1 MTQPTDRAGLGGS
14 WGNAPGITPGAE
26 QPRRLPTWVNVVLV
40 LILFASC
47 GAASRDDDV
56 DSGSV
61 ATQVVQELH
70 SDETGNGGVATADDI
85 ARLCRLLAAVA
96 TKQGVDA
103 AQVLGDDLGTA
114 CDDGVRG
121 R

>member
-14 WGNAPGITPGAE
+14 WGAAPGSTPGAQE
-26 QPRRLPTWVNVVLV
+26 PRRLPTWVNVVLV
-40 LILFASC
+40 LILLASC
-47 GAASRDDDV
+47 GGASRNDV

-61 ATQVVQELH
+61 ATQVVQQLQ
-70 SDETGNGGVATADDI
+70 SDQTDNGGVASRDDVTQ
-85 ARLCRLLAAVA
+85 LCRLLAAVA
-96 TKQGVDA
+96 AKQGVDA
-103 AQVLGDDLGTA
+103 AELLGNDLGTA